1 VTVLVALERAA
12 VGYGGRP
19 ILRGVDLSVSQGDF
33 LAVVGPNGGG
43 KTTALL
49 TLLGALPLIEGR
61 LVRPRPVRVG
71 YVPQRDHV
79 DAVWPF
85 TAGEVAL
92 MGRVPSLGPFR
103 RPGRADR
110 ERVREALA
118 RVGVDHLAG
127 RAYGELSGGQRQRT
141 LIARA
146 LAADPELLA
155 LDEPTNGMDPAA
167 ELATMDL
174 LRELQRAT
182 RSLSIVMVSHRLE
195 NVANYARALAFV
207 DKDKSL
213 FRVGTLDE
221 MLRPDALGALYG
233 RTVAV
238 RVENGRRFVYP
249 TSEGGG
255 NGEARTG
262 GAAPGGE
269 ARSDDAAPGEGGR
282 P

>member
-1 VTVLVALERAA
+1 MSALIALEKAA
-12 VGYGGRP
+12 VGYGGRA
-19 ILRGVDLSVSQGDF
+19 LLKDVDLSVAPGDF

-49 TLLGALPLIEGR
+49 TLLGALPLVGGR

-92 MGRVPSLGPFR
+92 MGRVPGIGPWR
-103 RPGRADR
+103 RPGAVDR
-110 ERVREALA
+110 EKVREALA
-118 RVGVDHLAG
+118 RVGIEALAG

-146 LAADPELLA
+146 LAAEPELLV

-174 LRELQRAT
+174 LRALHGGGKLA
-182 RSLSIVMVSHRLE
+182 IVMVSHRLE
-195 NVANYARALAFV
+195 NVANYARTLAFV
-207 DKDKSL
+207 DKDKGL
-213 FRVGTLDE
+213 FRVGALDE
-221 MLRPDALGALYG
+221 MLRPEALGALYG
-233 RTVAV
+233 RAVAV
-238 RVENGRRFVYP
+238 RQENGRRLVYP
-249 TSEGGG
+249 TSAAEG
-255 NGEARTG
+255 NG
-262 GAAPGGE
+262 
-269 ARSDDAAPGEGGR
+269 GEGR
-282 P
+282 A